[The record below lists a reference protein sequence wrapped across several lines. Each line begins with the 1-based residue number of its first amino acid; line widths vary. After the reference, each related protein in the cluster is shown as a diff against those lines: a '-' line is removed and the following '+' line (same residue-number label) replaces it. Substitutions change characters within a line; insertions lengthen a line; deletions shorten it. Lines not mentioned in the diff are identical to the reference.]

1 MIDIA
6 YAIDSRIHELHAINN
21 NLHNN
26 SAKYSDIFE
35 SIMFKDACPTIT
47 EMKFVSTVDCDEFG
61 SGIVK

>member
-6 YAIDSRIHELHAINN
+6 YAIDSKIHELHAINN

-26 SAKYSDIFE
+26 SAQYTTKFE
-35 SIMFKDACPTIT
+35 SIMFKNACPTIVDL
-47 EMKFVSTVDCDEFG
+47 KFVSTVDCEAFG